1 MLGLATKMAVGARP
15 KEKSPELLV
24 NWNAGSGWWSSL
36 KAVCSRSRLP
46 VLRTST
52 YFHGP
57 DVSSAPAAGG
67 SFTASFLIHCALI
80 LLIFYLPQ
88 ALPAN
93 VQAFDSAPVR
103 SEKIYYRVP
112 LLDSTQTL
120 PRIAPA
126 GPGARPGTGSKPE
139 QVPALGSTAA
149 HSNLTVV
156 SKPAIPDN
164 NRQTIYQRSSPPDL
178 RIPVE
183 VKLPNMVLGDPSPA
197 LKSPIKVDPNT
208 ARPTQTN
215 HRLAPEAAP
224 NVAPEA
230 PKPPLVSYLDPSAS
244 QPKLAI
250 PVAGAAKPT
259 MKSGN
264 AGTTGAANG
273 GVAAPGE
280 GNDLLVV
287 GVDPGPAGSVV
298 ALGPGNRWGEFS
310 ISPAGGQPGSP
321 GGSANGV
328 AGGGSGGNG
337 SGGDGS
343 TGVGPGGS
351 GGGGGSS
358 GTGGVVSIS
367 GNGGNEAHGAL
378 PSALIAAMV
387 HPVPSAVLAKLR
399 KNSLVVTAGPIG
411 GGGLGVYRALNCRKI
426 YTVFL
431 PMPGKNWTMQYCP
444 KADPNDK
451 VSSEQLS
458 TVIHMEAPI
467 VPPEPDPESR
477 YDFQRLPVPVE
488 KGSKLI
494 VLRGALLA
502 DGSVS
507 DLEVFQGVVPT
518 MDEAARLAFGKWKFK
533 PPMKEGKPL
542 TVDILVGIPPVLPQS
557 TTEK

>member
-1 MLGLATKMAVGARP
+1 MPA
-15 KEKSPELLV
+15 
-24 NWNAGSGWWSSL
+24 
-36 KAVCSRSRLP
+36 
-46 VLRTST
+46 LRTST
-52 YFHGP
+52 YFHSP
-57 DVSSAPAAGG
+57 DVSNAPAASG
-67 SFTASFLIHCALI
+67 SFTASFLMHCALV
-80 LLIFYLPQ
+80 LFIFYLPQ

-93 VQAFDSAPVR
+93 VQAFDSAPAR
-103 SEKIYYRVP
+103 TEKIYYRVP
-112 LLDSTQTL
+112 LLDSLQTL

-139 QVPALGSTAA
+139 QLPALGSTAS
-149 HSNLTVV
+149 HSNLTIV
-156 SKPAIPDN
+156 SKPAAPDN

-197 LKSPIKVDPNT
+197 LKSPVKVDPNT
-208 ARPTQTN
+208 ARPAQMDR
-215 HRLAPEAAP
+215 RLAPEAAP

-230 PKPPLVSYLDPSAS
+230 PKPPLVSYLDPSTS

-250 PVAGAAKPT
+250 PLAGAAKPT

-264 AGTTGAANG
+264 GGATGAANG
-273 GVAAPGE
+273 GVAAPGD

-287 GVDPGPAGSVV
+287 GVDPAPAGSVIG
-298 ALGPGNRWGEFS
+298 LGPGNRWGEFS

-321 GGSANGV
+321 GGSPGGV

-343 TGVGPGGS
+343 TGVGSGGG

-367 GNGGNEAHGAL
+367 GSGGNEARGAL

-387 HPVPSAVLAKLR
+387 YPVPSAVLSKLR
-399 KNSLVVTAGPIG
+399 KNSLVVSAGPIG
-411 GGGLGVYRALNCRKI
+411 GGGLGVYRALNCGKI

-444 KADPNDK
+444 KADATQKATP
-451 VSSEQLS
+451 EQPS

-467 VPPEPDPESR
+467 VPPEPDVDSR
-477 YDFQRLPVPVE
+477 YDFQRVPVPIE

-494 VLRGALLA
+494 VLRGTLLA

-507 DLEVFQGVVPT
+507 GLVVFQGVVPA

-533 PPMKEGKPL
+533 PPMRGGKPV
-542 TVDILVGIPPVLPQS
+542 TVDILVGIPPILPS
-557 TTEK
+557 TPEK